1 MKYIPNSRITIITL
15 VILIVV
21 SAVIVFA
28 STQSQQEIRQISKD
42 IRVENKT
49 NSLVVESIKEI
60 RKQKRLIDSTDS
72 VDSRTFE
79 VKLRN
84 NSKKPIVNFSLTI
97 NDASTNENTSYGIER
112 GGMMGEWS
120 LMPNEIDV
128 NRFSAA
134 SKGEVVLTVAAVLF
148 DDGTEEG
155 ETAELLRLRENRTGI
170 KLAYQQIAQI
180 LRRNI
185 NLNKAVDSKSAIQT
199 LEKELVS
206 ISDEKVPMN
215 QKRGFRQAKD
225 FFISELQDI
234 KNKMNS
240 ESNRLFGSESEKN
253 LAYSSEIN
261 EQLAKIEKAIA
272 HF

>member
-1 MKYIPNSRITIITL
+1 MRQLNPNKK
-15 VILIVV
+15 
-21 SAVIVFA
+21 FDK
-28 STQSQQEIRQISKD
+28 SKD

-60 RKQKRLIDSTDS
+60 RKQKRLIDSA
-72 VDSRTFE
+72 DSRTFE
-79 VKLRN
+79 IKLRN
-84 NSKKPIVNFSLTI
+84 NSEKPIVNFSLTI
-97 NDASTNENTSYGIER
+97 NDASTNETTSYGIER
-112 GGMMGEWS
+112 GGMTGEWS

-148 DDGTEEG
+148 DDKTEDG
-155 ETAELLRLRENRTGI
+155 ETSELVRLKDNRAGM
-170 KLAYQQIAQI
+170 KMAFQQIAQI
-180 LRRNI
+180 LRRNV
-185 NLNKAVDSKSAIQT
+185 NQNKAADSKSAIQT
-199 LEKELVS
+199 LEKEIVS
-206 ISDEKVPMN
+206 IGDEKVPMN

-234 KNKMNS
+234 KNKVNS
-240 ESNRLFGSESEKN
+240 GSNGVLSSESETN
-253 LAYSSEIN
+253 LAYSSDIN